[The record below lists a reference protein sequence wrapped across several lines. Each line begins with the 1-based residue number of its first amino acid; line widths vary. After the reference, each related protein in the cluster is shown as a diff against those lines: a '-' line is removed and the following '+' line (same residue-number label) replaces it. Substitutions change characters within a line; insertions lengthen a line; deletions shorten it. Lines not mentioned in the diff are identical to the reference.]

1 MRKRAEQINN
11 EIVYKEEADTVRNE
25 INLLLKEVEG
35 AGKKGE
41 AESDRELLNKKKGA
55 QLVRALSSEKVNV
68 AAPPKEKQSP

>member
-1 MRKRAEQINN
+1 MDLRKRAEQINN

-55 QLVRALSSEKVNV
+55 
-68 AAPPKEKQSP
+68 